1 MFENAITEFLQH
13 LRLERGLSAN
23 SLQAYQRDLSQ
34 FAKAYPKLVVS
45 AVTVADVTRY
55 FTRLSSLG
63 RKPATMARKISSLR
77 QFFAWSC
84 ENGLR
89 KDDPTRAYSAPTI
102 SRYHP
107 DYLSPEEI
115 ERIIKAADLK
125 ARNGWRD
132 RAVIEVLYGCGLRLS
147 ELINLK
153 WGDVEFEAGFVRVTG
168 KGNKQRLVPIGE
180 YAREALSRYLV
191 DCPARSGGAG
201 ATTIF
206 QNRMGK
212 RFSRVGLW
220 KVVKGLV
227 RRAGILKRVTP
238 HTFRHSF
245 ATHLIEGGADLRL
258 VQEMLGHAD
267 ISTTEVY
274 TKLDRDYIIA
284 EHRKYHPRELAG
296 TQRSSGSAQPDI
308 PLCRPAKRGKS

>member
-1 MFENAITEFLQH
+1 MFQDAISEFLQY

-23 SLQAYQRDLSQ
+23 SLQAYRRDLVD
-34 FAKAYPKLVVS
+34 FVRENPKQT
-45 AVTVADVTRY
+45 VTGVTIADVTRY
-55 FTRLSSLG
+55 FTRLNGLG

-77 QFFAWSC
+77 QFFAWTL
-84 ENGLR
+84 ETGMR

-115 ERIIKAADLK
+115 ERIIRAADAK
-125 ARNGWRD
+125 ATSGLRD
-132 RAVIEVLYGCGLRLS
+132 RAVIEVLYGSGLRLS

-153 WGDVEFEAGFVRVTG
+153 WSDIEFEAGFIRVTG

-191 DCPARSGGAG
+191 EKPRRPAGAGGAV
-201 ATTIF
+201 IF
-206 QNRMGK
+206 QNRTGK

-245 ATHLIEGGADLRL
+245 ATHLIEGGADLRM

-296 TQRSSGSAQPDI
+296 SQRPAGSAQPNV
-308 PLCRPAKRGKS
+308 PLRRSAKRGKS

>member
-1 MFENAITEFLQH
+1 MLDTAIDEFLQY

-23 SLQAYQRDLSQ
+23 SLQAYRRDLIEFSR
-34 FAKAYPKLVVS
+34 AYPSKRPAQVLP
-45 AVTVADVTRY
+45 ADVTR
-55 FTRLSSLG
+55 FFAGLSARG

-77 QFFAWSC
+77 QFFAF
-84 ENGLR
+84 LR
-89 KDDPTRAYSAPTI
+89 ESGVTKEDPTSSYGAPTI

-115 ERIIKAADLK
+115 DRIIKSVEPTAK
-125 ARNGWRD
+125 HARRD

-153 WGDVEFEAGFVRVTG
+153 WSDIEFEAGFVRVLG

-180 YAREALSRYLV
+180 YARRALTDYSERTQNLTASV
-191 DCPARSGGAG
+191 PHRS
-201 ATTIF
+201 IF
-206 QNRMGK
+206 LNRFG
-212 RFSRVGLW
+212 RPFSRVGLW
-220 KVVKGLV
+220 KIVKGMV
-227 RRAGILKRVTP
+227 RKAGISKRVSP

-245 ATHLIEGGADLRL
+245 ATHLIEGGADLRM

-296 TQRSSGSAQPDI
+296 HK
-308 PLCRPAKRGKS
+308 RPARAT